1 MSEAVSLDELETKE
15 SLCDPVRYHL
25 SKVFA
30 ERAIGSVLLIFA
42 APVIFVIVCVV
53 RLSSSG
59 KGIYKQVRVGKD
71 GREFSIYKI
80 RSMYQDAE
88 ACGTPRWSTRGD
100 SRITPVGRVLRFL
113 HLDELPQLINVARG
127 EMSLVGPRPERPE
140 FVKQLA
146 ITVPNYLD
154 RLQVLPGVTGLAQIN
169 LPADES
175 LESVR
180 KKVILDCEYIR
191 TASLNLDLR
200 IFFCTFF
207 RMTGLRHGVAPRL
220 FGIERDPDKLASSF
234 SARTG
239 NIEFT
244 SSLDDSQISIPS
256 MLAAVSVNEDGES
269 PAAQEQPQAAYAT
282 HSSPTSSLPDVD
294 TPTEDISRRN
304 PR

>member
-1 MSEAVSLDELETKE
+1 MDKSASLDRVGTDETQFIAV
-15 SLCDPVRYHL
+15 DYHC
-25 SKVFA
+25 SKVVA
-30 ERAIGSVLLIFA
+30 ERTIGWVLLIIA
-42 APVIFVIVCVV
+42 TPIILLITCVV
-53 RLSSSG
+53 RLTSSG
-59 KGIYKQVRVGKD
+59 KGIYKQVRVGKN
-71 GREFSIYKI
+71 GHEFLIYKI
-80 RSMYQDAE
+80 RSMYEDAE
-88 ACGTPRWSTRGD
+88 ACGNPQWSTRGD

-140 FVKQLA
+140 FVEQLA
-146 ITVPNYLD
+146 ITVPHYLD

-191 TASLNLDLR
+191 TASLILDLR

-207 RMTGLRHGVAPRL
+207 RMTGLRHGVAPKL
-220 FGIERDPDKLASSF
+220 FGVERDPDELASSF
-234 SARTG
+234 AARSG
-239 NIEFT
+239 NINFT

-256 MLAAVSVNEDGES
+256 MLEPASVNGNGENS
-269 PAAQEQPQAAYAT
+269 AAQEQPQVAYAT
-282 HSSPTSSLPDVD
+282 QTSPTSSLPDVC
-294 TPTEDISRRN
+294 TPTEDVSRRH

>member
-1 MSEAVSLDELETKE
+1 MSKAVSLDDLEPSE
-15 SLCDPVRYHL
+15 SYCDPVRYHET
-25 SKVFA
+25 KVFA
-30 ERAIGSVLLIFA
+30 EKAIGSVLLVFA
-42 APVIFVIVCVV
+42 APVIFVIVCIV
-53 RLSSSG
+53 RLSSPG
-59 KGIYKQVRVGKD
+59 KGIYKQVRVGKN
-71 GREFSIYKI
+71 GRKFSIYKI

-88 ACGTPRWSTRGD
+88 ACGNPRWSTLGD

-140 FVKQLA
+140 FVEQLA
-146 ITVPNYLD
+146 ITVPSYLD

-175 LESVR
+175 LDSVR

-191 TASLNLDLR
+191 TASLTLDLR

-220 FGIERDPDKLASSF
+220 FGIERDPDELASSF
-234 SARTG
+234 AARTG
-239 NIEFT
+239 KIDFI

-256 MLAAVSVNEDGES
+256 MLASTSASGNGEKS
-269 PAAQEQPQAAYAT
+269 ATQEQPQIAYAT
-282 HSSPTSSLPDVD
+282 QNSPTSSLPESSN
-294 TPTEDISRRN
+294 PTKDLSRRH